1 MTTPKGA
8 ITLAIEALESA
19 LPEIE
24 QLIKTG
30 KPSLSHG
37 LILQSLTSL
46 RALVADV
53 SEGLD
58 AAISD
63 LDVVEDGQDKGSAI
77 PASYDDLQTII
88 EAATILA
95 TATQGK

>member
-8 ITLAIEALESA
+8 ITLAIEALETA

-53 SEGLD
+53 PEGLGD
-58 AAISD
+58 AITAFQAGGVGVNCD
-63 LDVVEDGQDKGSAI
+63 QWN
-77 PASYDDLQTII
+77 TIGK
-88 EAATILA
+88 AATILA
-95 TATQGK
+95 DAVKTGE